1 MHIRLVQN
9 IETII
14 YCMKNNDDLKQ
25 IVSHCKNFR
34 VFDSEFCV
42 LESLSFFL
50 KLVYKTVHCYGLFTF
65 QCHFIVDVYLPS
77 EVAMSEVCKIG

>member
-1 MHIRLVQN
+1 
-9 IETII
+9 
-14 YCMKNNDDLKQ
+14 MKNNDNLKQ
-25 IVSHCKNFR
+25 IVSHRIIEFVIKLDFR
-34 VFDSEFCV
+34 VFDLDFCV